1 MTCCCC
7 IPLRAG
13 VIILAL
19 LSFLASG
26 FEAVVYLAKPKF
38 IQPQPN
44 HTTALVYGIFMAIM
58 CFFSLIGL
66 IGGIRASHGM
76 VKAYSVLQKITL
88 FLAFVA
94 TGVTIGFSFKNRPEM
109 LDQCIASVKDGS
121 NENVVN
127 LPKDASDD
135 VIRQVCEPMVTATLV
150 AMTITMI
157 IILLILI
164 YFTTVVSEYAS
175 KLKVREATRRMKLG
189 QEAV

>member
-19 LSFLASG
+19 VSFLAAG
-26 FEAVVYLAKPKF
+26 FEAVVYLAKPQF
-38 IQPQPN
+38 VQPPPN

-58 CFFSLIGL
+58 CFFSFIGL
-66 IGGIRASHGM
+66 IGGIRASYGM
-76 VKAYSVLQKITL
+76 VKAYSVLQKISL

-109 LDQCIASVKDGS
+109 LTQCIASVKEGTNPS
-121 NENVVN
+121 IN
-127 LPKDASDD
+127 LPTDATEDS
-135 VIRQVCEPMVTATLV
+135 IKQVCEPMVTATLV
-150 AMTITMI
+150 AMTITMV
-157 IILLILI
+157 IILLIMI